1 MIESGYD
8 YEKDMKLD
16 LTDQDFYKEIF
27 KSIIKNTCFEDI
39 EFNVQDDMR
48 RQLYKAIRANFEAE
62 FNKISQPNFIDQLM
76 NLDDMVNNEFKL
88 QEMKLI
94 DYPNGLS
101 DEAIE
106 AIEAKFKA

>member
-1 MIESGYD
+1 
-8 YEKDMKLD
+8 
-16 LTDQDFYKEIF
+16 
-27 KSIIKNTCFEDI
+27 
-39 EFNVQDDMR
+39 
-48 RQLYKAIRANFEAE
+48 
-62 FNKISQPNFIDQLM
+62 M